1 MAEGGLSPLCSQVT
15 NDVIGRKWLYFG
27 ITKGGGRGEMGEENE
42 RRIEK
47 VIFSRQKIGKRRP
60 ARWQKSAGKSF
71 KKIERRRNNKAVMMC
86 DTR

>member
-1 MAEGGLSPLCSQVT
+1 MREKRIQRCRKGVGQRVSTKRGVAEGGLSPLCSQVT

-47 VIFSRQKIGKRRP
+47 VIFSRQKIGKRSP
-60 ARWQKSAGKSF
+60 AR
-71 KKIERRRNNKAVMMC
+71 
-86 DTR
+86 